1 MSTTTTSTPNDS
13 PASIQPLHNPSN
25 AAKVLPQGPLGNVA
39 NAPGM
44 AAKALL
50 AKKQKNHNP
59 TYVSPTDNM
68 MTPVTQKLNAARK
81 KHFTKT
87 KPVQLFASQKDD
99 TQSSSDDEE
108 QTPELI
114 KTPATATETKME
126 VDDENPF

>member
-1 MSTTTTSTPNDS
+1 MSTTTSSPNDS

-25 AAKVLPQGPLGNVA
+25 AAKVLPQAPLGNVA
-39 NAPGM
+39 NQPGM
-44 AAKALL
+44 AARAML

-87 KPVQLFASQKDD
+87 KPVQLFASQKED

-108 QTPELI
+108 QQSETL
-114 KTPATATETKME
+114 KTPATESKME